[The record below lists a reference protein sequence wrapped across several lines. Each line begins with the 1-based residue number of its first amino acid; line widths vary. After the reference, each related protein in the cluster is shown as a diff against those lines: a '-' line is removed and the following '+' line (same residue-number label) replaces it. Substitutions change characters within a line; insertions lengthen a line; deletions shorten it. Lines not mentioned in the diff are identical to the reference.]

1 MYVPRT
7 PGPSSMVWS
16 QATAI
21 TLRRPAEGW
30 ARSPRSPRAGAFEPA
45 DQRAPPL
52 LRLAHLVE
60 REQMQAL
67 DAGGRA
73 GQRAADTGEQPVGA
87 GAVGHAQ
94 PDQPAGMPG
103 PEPGRLRDAR
113 LGRHVHQAGPWPPP
127 REPAQQPAE

>member
-87 GAVGHAQ
+87 GAVWHGE
-94 PDQPAGMPG
+94 PGQPAARPRQGPG
-103 PEPGRLRDAR
+103 PLRAAP
-113 LGRHVHQAGPWPPP
+113 LVGAVV
-127 REPAQQPAE
+127 

>member
-7 PGPSSMVWS
+7 PGPSSMAWS

-21 TLRRPAEGW
+21 PLRRPAEGW
-30 ARSPRSPRAGAFEPA
+30 ARPPRSPRAGAFEPA

-87 GAVGHAQ
+87 VAVGHAE

-103 PEPGRLRDAR
+103 QEPGPLRHAR
-113 LGRHVHQAGPWPPP
+113 RGGPAYQAV
-127 REPAQQPAE
+127 